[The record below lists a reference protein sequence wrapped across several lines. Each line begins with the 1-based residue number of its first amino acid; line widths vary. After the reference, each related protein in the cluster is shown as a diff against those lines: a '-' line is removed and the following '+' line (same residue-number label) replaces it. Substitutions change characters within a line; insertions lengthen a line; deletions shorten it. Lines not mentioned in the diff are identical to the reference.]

1 MYCQSPIL
9 EFMAGVPVHRGPDVE
24 VATVEDLIKV
34 EKVGDELG
42 VVEEL
47 RRTEEPSIVTST
59 FVLDKTG
66 ELDREFVEVRDEL

>member
-1 MYCQSPIL
+1 
-9 EFMAGVPVHRGPDVE
+9 MAGVPVHRGPDVE